1 MAKKHFYAIKN
12 GRTPGIYAS
21 WDEAKVQVE
30 RFPGADY
37 KGFATEA
44 EARAY
49 MGENVAQGTEENDE
63 TVCDVD
69 LPADGNYAFVDGSYN
84 LATKTYGYG
93 GFLMHD
99 GVEHVLQGAGDDAE
113 NAEMRNVA
121 GEIHGAMAAVQKAI
135 ELGID
140 RITLFYDYRGI
151 AEWALDR
158 WKANKPKTREYRD
171 FMHAAMTCIHISFV
185 RTPGH
190 TGIPGNERADGLAKE
205 AVGLKR

>member
-12 GRTPGIYAS
+12 GRVPGIYTT

-49 MGENVAQGTEENDE
+49 LGEDVAQEAEADDE
-63 TVCDVD
+63 TVCDAD

-99 GVEHVLQGAGDDAE
+99 GVEHILQGAGDDAE

-151 AEWALDR
+151 AEW
-158 WKANKPKTREYRD
+158 E
-171 FMHAAMTCIHISFV
+171 I
-185 RTPGH
+185 G
-190 TGIPGNERADGLAKE
+190 RAH
-205 AVGLKR
+205 V

>member
-1 MAKKHFYAIKN
+1 MAKKRFYAIKN
-12 GRTPGIYAS
+12 GRVPGIYTT

-44 EARAY
+44 EAKAY
-49 MGENVAQGTEENDE
+49 MGEDVAQETEGNNK

-93 GFLMHD
+93 GFLTHD

-185 RTPGH
+185 HTPGH

-205 AVGLKR
+205 AVGLKK

>member
-12 GRTPGIYAS
+12 GRMPGIYAS

-37 KGFATEA
+37 KGFVTEA

-49 MGENVAQGTEENDE
+49 LGEDVAQETETDDGA
-63 TVCDVD
+63 TCDAN
-69 LPADGNYAFVDGSYN
+69 LPCDGDYAFVDGSYN

-99 GVEHVLQGAGDDAE
+99 GVEHILQGAGDDAE

-140 RITLFYDYRGI
+140 HITLFYDYRGI

-171 FMHAAMTCIHISFV
+171 FMHAAMTCLEISFV
-185 RTPGH
+185 HTPGH
-190 TGIPGNERADGLAKE
+190 TGIPGNERADELAKE

>member
-1 MAKKHFYAIKN
+1 MAKKRFYAIRC
-12 GRTPGIYAS
+12 GRVPGIYAS

-44 EARAY
+44 EAKAY
-49 MGENVAQGTEENDE
+49 MGEDIAQGTEGNDE
-63 TVCDVD
+63 VVCDVD

-84 LATKTYGYG
+84 LTTKTYGYG

-99 GVEHVLQGAGDDAE
+99 GVEHVLMGADDDAE

-151 AEWALDR
+151 AEWACDR

-185 RTPGH
+185 HTPGH